1 MAIRAGSA
9 RKGVAGGRSGGKT
22 AGSGLSRRGIQTSE
36 FWLVGAFVFAVLAA
50 ATVLA
55 ALDKLSAGDWT
66 KIVTG
71 GGSVPVVGYA
81 LSRGITKFGLGSSE
95 GMPGPFLSSRSWRCK
110 SSARR
115 AMRLP

>member
-1 MAIRAGSA
+1 MAIRATSTRKRGGGS
-9 RKGVAGGRSGGKT
+9 RPVEGGPN
-22 AGSGLSRRGIQTSE
+22 GSVSRRGIQTSE

-55 ALDKLSAGDWT
+55 ALDKLSASDWT

-81 LSRGITKFGLGSSE
+81 VSRGITKFGLGSQGS
-95 GMPGPFLSSRSWRCK
+95 GSSGLGR
-110 SSARR
+110 
-115 AMRLP
+115 

>member
-1 MAIRAGSA
+1 MATRPGSA
-9 RKGVAGGRSGGKT
+9 RKGVAGGRSGAQATG
-22 AGSGLSRRGIQTSE
+22 GGLSRRGIQTSE

-81 LSRGITKFGLGSSE
+81 LSRGITKFGLGSSD
-95 GMPGPFLSSRSWRCK
+95 GTSGPGGSGL
-110 SSARR
+110 
-115 AMRLP
+115 